1 MREFELINQQKQ
13 QDLLLIFEEQTKDKV
28 DIVEVLKLQKQ
39 LETVQNQIERQKQE
53 NERMLREQ
61 AEKMA

>member
-1 MREFELINQQKQ
+1 
-13 QDLLLIFEEQTKDKV
+13 V